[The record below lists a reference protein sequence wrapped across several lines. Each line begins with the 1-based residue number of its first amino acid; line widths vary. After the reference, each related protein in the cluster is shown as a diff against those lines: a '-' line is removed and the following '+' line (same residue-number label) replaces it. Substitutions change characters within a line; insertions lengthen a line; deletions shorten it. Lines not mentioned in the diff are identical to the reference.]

1 MRRLRTRSSIVP
13 MLLAATL
20 AIVAFT
26 HAATLVRAATKEKL
40 SGTQFWVAPDL
51 AAYPVKSIAML
62 PAAAFDGS
70 IENRRLV
77 ESSVGQALRGSGHR
91 WLSPTSVRDLLMR
104 MGSDSL
110 GTALNEKLLKQ
121 REPRL
126 DSLDAPFV
134 SRTLRARAIL
144 SVRIDQMERRELEPG
159 QSGRPTTSV
168 LLRAAL
174 VDSTGRLLWTASSS
188 QTLEGAQQEARGGN
202 VIGVKASGLNNS
214 AVGGTS
220 AAPLFQEVLLQI
232 CTRWAEQFPK
242 KAVSDTAGAAK

>member
-1 MRRLRTRSSIVP
+1 MRRPRTRSSIVP
-13 MLLAATL
+13 MLFAA
-20 AIVAFT
+20 IFGVVAFA
-26 HAATLVRAATKEKL
+26 HAAKKDNP
-40 SGTQFWVAPDL
+40 SGAQFWVAPDL

-77 ESSVGQALRGSGHR
+77 ESAVGLALRGSGHR
-91 WLSPTSVRDLLMR
+91 WLSPTSVRDMLMR
-104 MGSDSL
+104 TGSDSL
-110 GTALNEKLLKQ
+110 GKALNDKLLNQK
-121 REPRL
+121 EPRL

-134 SRTLRARAIL
+134 SRTLRARALL

-168 LLRAAL
+168 HLRAAL
-174 VDSTGRLLWTASSS
+174 VDSTGRLLWTVNSN
-188 QTLEGAQQEARGGN
+188 QTQEGAQQEAQGN

-220 AAPLFQEVLLQI
+220 EAPLFQEVLLQI

-242 KAVSDTAGAAK
+242 KAVSDTAGTTK

>member
-1 MRRLRTRSSIVP
+1 MRRLRTRSCIVP

-20 AIVAFT
+20 TVVAFT
-26 HAATLVRAATKEKL
+26 HAASKDKL
-40 SGTQFWVAPDL
+40 SGTQFWAAPDL

-70 IENRRLV
+70 VENRRLV
-77 ESSVGQALRGSGHR
+77 ESAVGQALRGSGHR

-110 GTALNEKLLKQ
+110 GKALNGKLLKQ
-121 REPRL
+121 KAPRL

-174 VDSTGRLLWTASSS
+174 VDSTGRLLWTVNSS
-188 QTLEGAQQEARGGN
+188 QTLEGSQQETQGN
-202 VIGVKASGLNNS
+202 VIGVKVSGLNNS

-242 KAVSDTAGAAK
+242 QVVPDTAGTAK